1 MKMERVTDFP
11 MSTVH
16 IGQRKLQSNLRRY
29 DDHRTRHNGP
39 LSRTPN
45 KWRNQEELSTKIT
58 MDFVSP
64 ENIQQCIR
72 LTEEF
77 CKLPVNHK
85 AKEDKLEVTF
95 NSLKLITC
103 RNFDLQAGIYMN
115 RLSKL
120 RVVLVRRKLSS

>member
-11 MSTVH
+11 MSIVH
-16 IGQRKLQSNLRRY
+16 IGPTKLQSNLRRY

-45 KWRNQEELSTKIT
+45 KWRNQEE
-58 MDFVSP
+58 
-64 ENIQQCIR
+64 CIR

-85 AKEDKLEVTF
+85 AKEDKLEV
-95 NSLKLITC
+95 
-103 RNFDLQAGIYMN
+103 
-115 RLSKL
+115 
-120 RVVLVRRKLSS
+120 VH

>member
-1 MKMERVTDFP
+1 MVYIYYKVLICVFY
-11 MSTVH
+11 
-16 IGQRKLQSNLRRY
+16 LY
-29 DDHRTRHNGP
+29 
-39 LSRTPN
+39 
-45 KWRNQEELSTKIT
+45 LSTKIT

-103 RNFDLQAGIYMN
+103 LNFDLQAGTYMN
-115 RLSKL
+115 RLRKL